1 MNLNQYW
8 NKYKEPI
15 IQEAFQ
21 VLERNDVKSYLKSL
35 MKPIIDLILQEIYPY
50 LIICLIFVCVSF
62 LLILATFLLILRPK
76 WSEFFFKQMEIK
88 D

>member
-50 LIICLIFVCVSF
+50 LIICLIFVCISF
-62 LLILATFLLILRPK
+62 FLILATFLLILRPK
-76 WSEFFFKQMEIK
+76 WGEMFFTSIK
-88 D
+88 E